1 MKLQVDDQDGRIVK
15 LENKTKGHDALHK
28 QERTDIDELMG
39 RMSKAEN
46 GSSIAGALA
55 DVDLGANGV
64 DHILKAINDMQDKMN
79 EAMDKKL

>member
-1 MKLQVDDQDGRIVK
+1 
-15 LENKTKGHDALHK
+15 
-28 QERTDIDELMG
+28 
-39 RMSKAEN
+39 MSKAEN